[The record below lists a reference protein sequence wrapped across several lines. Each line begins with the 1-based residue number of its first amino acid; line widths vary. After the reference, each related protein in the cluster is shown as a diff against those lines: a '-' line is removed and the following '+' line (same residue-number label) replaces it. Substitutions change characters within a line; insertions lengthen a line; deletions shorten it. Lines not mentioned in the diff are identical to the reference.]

1 MKGNNS
7 ILYKFNLKDEISSI
21 RDCIIAEAFK
31 KKYLAA
37 YNFQISTEF
46 NSYLYDIFI
55 KKCES
60 LFDFKLFDQEFELYC
75 MYNDKSYLGGN
86 NKWHNHVKSS
96 SINGVL
102 YLKTVEGCGLK
113 YCEKFEI
120 NQIDIEPEFFET
132 YEKGKKIQ
140 YIEPKD
146 FDLYIFP
153 DFMMH
158 TPVFTADK
166 IKDKIRV
173 SLNLE
178 IRCIE
183 DSINIFN
190 TKKINYF

>member
-1 MKGNNS
+1 MKCNNS
-7 ILYKFNLKDEISSI
+7 IYKFNLKDEISPI
-21 RDCIIAEAFK
+21 RDRIISEASK
-31 KKYLAA
+31 KKYLAS
-37 YNFQISTEF
+37 YNFPISTEF
-46 NSYLYDIFI
+46 DSYLYDIFI

-60 LFDFKLFDQEFELYC
+60 LFDFELFDQDFQLWC

-86 NKWHNHVKSS
+86 NKWHNHVKGS

-102 YLKTVEGCGLK
+102 YLKTIEGCGLK

-120 NQIDIEPEFFET
+120 DQIDIEPEDFEM
-132 YEKGKKIQ
+132 YEKGKIIQ

-153 DFMMH
+153 DYMMH

-166 IKDKIRV
+166 IKDEIRV

-178 IRCIE
+178 IKCIE
-183 DSINIFN
+183 NSIDIFN